1 MKNSFQL
8 FRLLRFYPLSCLFIA
23 AIWIACF
30 MNVPETPLD
39 NVAFMDKWTHL
50 VMYGSTCAIIF
61 IENRRHDIK
70 SKGRD
75 IEKPG
80 HDKPKSM
87 RRLLF
92 YSWLLPVLMS
102 GLIEIMQATCTGGR
116 RSGDWLDFAANT
128 TGATI
133 GVVTG
138 ILLAKCLA
146 TCRRG

>member
-1 MKNSFQL
+1 
-8 FRLLRFYPLSCLFIA
+8 
-23 AIWIACF
+23 

-75 IEKPG
+75 IEKPR

-102 GLIEIMQATCTGGR
+102 GLIEILQATCTGGR

-128 TGATI
+128 AGATI

>member
-23 AIWIACF
+23 AIWTACF
-30 MNVPETPLD
+30 MDVPETPLD

-75 IEKPG
+75 
-80 HDKPKSM
+80 KPKSM
-87 RRLLF
+87 RWLLF

-102 GLIEIMQATCTGGR
+102 GLIEILQATCTGGR

-128 TGATI
+128 AGATI
-133 GVVTG
+133 GVVIG